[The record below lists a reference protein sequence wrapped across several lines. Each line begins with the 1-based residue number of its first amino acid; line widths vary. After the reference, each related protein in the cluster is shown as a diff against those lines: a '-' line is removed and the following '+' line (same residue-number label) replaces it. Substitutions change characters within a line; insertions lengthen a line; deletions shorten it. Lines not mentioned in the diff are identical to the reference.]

1 MSHHDRCLAARWS
14 VWVCILSLCLMG
26 AGCQSTTSS
35 GGAAGLSGGGESK
48 SSVASGPAKDQVLR
62 LYKASADHMR
72 AARFAEAKPLLD
84 EALLALGGIRA
95 EDKAARRAR
104 GMFREESSKNFR
116 GEPYERVMAYY
127 YRGILY
133 WMDGEPDNARACFR
147 SAALEDSDPEGNK
160 YQSDYVLLD
169 YLDGFASA
177 KLAGDGS
184 DAYQRALG
192 SVRLGVKPPPYDA
205 KANVLVFLEMG
216 QGPSKVAVG
225 EHGQVL
231 SYVAGR
237 SASQGAD
244 LKIAGKV
251 HRASV
256 YDDLSF
262 QATTRGGRVMDQI
275 LAKKAGFKEGT
286 DNLGNAAL
294 ISGAILGM
302 QQGRRSNMDEVG
314 LGLLAAGLVSK
325 LVSAATTPRADT
337 RQWDNLPNLLGFSAL
352 SLPTGTHTLV
362 VDFIDAQNRVL
373 ASKQATFAVAPG
385 KDVVLFF
392 SDRN

>member
-1 MSHHDRCLAARWS
+1 MSLYACTWIAGLRW
-14 VWVCILSLCLMG
+14 ILSLAFCLLCV
-26 AGCQSTTSS
+26 GCQTTESS
-35 GGAAGLSGGGESK
+35 SDKSVGEGSK
-48 SSVASGPAKDQVLR
+48 SSLAGGPAKDQVLR

-104 GMFREESSKNFR
+104 GLFREESSKNFR

-147 SAALEDSDPEGNK
+147 SAALEDSDPTGGK

-169 YLDGFASA
+169 YLDGYASA
-177 KLAGDGS
+177 KLAGDGT
-184 DAYQRALG
+184 DAYQRATA
-192 SVRLGVKPPPYDA
+192 SVRLGVRPPPYDP

-225 EHGQVL
+225 EHGEVL

-237 SASQGAD
+237 SAAQGAD
-244 LKIAGKV
+244 LKVAGRV
-251 HRASV
+251 YRAPA

-275 LAKKAGFKEGT
+275 LARKAGFKEGT
-286 DNLGNAAL
+286 DNFGNAAL

-302 QQGRRSNMDEVG
+302 QQGRRSSMDEVG

-337 RQWDNLPNLLGFSAL
+337 RQWDNLPNLLGFAAL
-352 SLPTGTHTLV
+352 TLPAGTHTLV
-362 VDFIDAQNRVL
+362 VDFVDAQNRVV
-373 ASKQATFAVAPG
+373 ASKQATFAVVPG